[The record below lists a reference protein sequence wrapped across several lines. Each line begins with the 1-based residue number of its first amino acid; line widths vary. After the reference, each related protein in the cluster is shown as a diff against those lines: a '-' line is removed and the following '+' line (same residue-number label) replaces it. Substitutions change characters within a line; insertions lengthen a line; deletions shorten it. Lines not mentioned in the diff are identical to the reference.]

1 MTMAR
6 ADHTATLLPSGQ
18 VLVAGGWN
26 SSNFLASAELY
37 NPATGRFSATGAMA
51 TNRVYHT
58 ATLLPSGQV
67 LVAGGATSS
76 DTFSTASAELYD
88 PATGLFRATGA
99 MATDRVYH
107 TATLLPSRQVLVAG
121 GDGAG
126 GNSLASAELYTP
138 PNLLTVGAST
148 VGPASQTRLQR
159 RR

>member
-1 MTMAR
+1 MPDHVTDHERDR
-6 ADHTATLLPSGQ
+6 AIGQWDGIEPVTPSR
-18 VLVAGGWN
+18 L
-26 SSNFLASAELY
+26 
-37 NPATGRFSATGAMA
+37 
-51 TNRVYHT
+51 
-58 ATLLPSGQV
+58 LLPSGQV

-148 VGPASQTRLQR
+148 VGPASKTRFQR
-159 RR
+159 SR